1 MLWEGE
7 GSLLTEEPPLDDDDD
22 EVEEEEKEE
31 EPLDEGESGVES
43 RRACDVFAQAA
54 SFEISTQVSPF
65 FFRNLPP

>member
-1 MLWEGE
+1 MFWVGE

-22 EVEEEEKEE
+22 EEEEE

>member
-1 MLWEGE
+1 MFWVGE

-22 EVEEEEKEE
+22 DEEEE

-54 SFEISTQVSPF
+54 SLEISTQVSPF